1 MLVCVTDSLGEVL
14 RAARVEKGWDQ
25 AQFARQ
31 LGTVSQQTVSRWE
44 RGTSQPRKAMIPDI
58 AGVLGIE
65 AGKLL
70 DAMSGAQPPSAGP
83 GLPARPLLSELP
95 LGMLAED
102 VFERFATE
110 LAELLFPHPDV
121 VHGYGS
127 RGDKQF
133 GIDVEVSHPEG
144 PPTGIQCKRTEAFG
158 PADVRDAVKALTL
171 DVRECII
178 FLSRKASPG
187 ARQEVAGHPGLQL
200 WDRIDLSR
208 KVRSLPD
215 KVAAIRLA
223 DSYFPG
229 YREAFLGVWKPSPW
243 ESTEAFFRPLSG
255 MPVFTHGWGLVGRD
269 RELGSLKALFQDPVR
284 RVVLVVGPGGIGK
297 SRLLRQ
303 FGLDVSRPGTAAVL
317 FAAADTPVEPVQ
329 FEELP
334 RSGPLAV
341 VVEDAHARPDAAAIT
356 QGVLRMRSDAQV
368 VISAR
373 PYALAD
379 LQNAL
384 RRVGIYPDD
393 CLTLA
398 VDELSVPDA
407 EVLAREALG
416 EGARPGLAE
425 WLGSI
430 APDCPLIIVV
440 AAALIRRGS
449 VDPSRL
455 YASDRIRVEIM
466 QAFRDAMTA
475 GVDSGDPDVRREV
488 LNAVAAFQPF
498 KIDDAVFQSAM
509 SAVTQRP
516 FDQVVPYLNALED
529 AQILQR
535 RGTSLRVVPDLLGD
549 AVLAGACIHAGS
561 GTATG
566 YLDRA
571 YRAADGAAL
580 MHLFV
585 NGSRVDWQ
593 VRHDRK
599 GQDSLVEPL
608 WGYLNSQFAG
618 SGIDDRYTLL
628 TTVKKVAAFQPVQTL
643 ELVRWALSHPVRDDE
658 AHDRPAAGLP
668 GLSDQDVRNEL
679 APLLEN
685 VAYNFRYLGETADLL
700 WQLARTDT
708 RKPNQFPDHPI
719 RVLSRLMEY
728 APTTPLAYHEE
739 LLSVATR
746 WLDHPDIADLPYS
759 PFDVLDVL
767 LSTEAVVQSSDGL
780 SFTMRSYPVTPE
792 VVRGLR
798 SQVIDLAFAEL
809 RSSDIR
815 RAVRAA
821 RTIGVSLIGP
831 GPAFNRVPD
840 QEEKDRWTPGFVAI
854 ITRIG
859 AVGADT
865 ELDPAVVIALREA
878 LRWHYQHSSTQTRT
892 AAQEVWRA
900 LPDTADH
907 RLALVLHDSW
917 GTLLGDDEGA
927 GYQQEEKD
935 RLFSAVVTEI
945 TTAWPGT
952 ELVDRLE
959 QRLAAEHLAFGNA
972 AAHSSF
978 FIWTLTQEKPFIADE
993 LCSRV
998 LQDHHSILR
1007 DLIPAVLGRLLE
1019 ARPADGL
1026 ARARELLD
1034 TADLGIARSVA
1045 NALGWGRGRRMSLVD
1060 GEADLLRSLVRH
1072 DDPVVRTYA
1081 VAAGR
1086 PLSQEHLALAAEL
1099 ITTVR
1104 FADSPKLADE
1114 VAAAFT
1120 GRGYLR
1126 WNDLPGRHVLAMIS
1140 QLADCSSIDG
1150 YHVSM
1155 LITEIC
1161 SRAPETAA
1169 DLLMRRV
1176 EIWEQTGNVLAYDPL
1191 PRRWHHTPRFT
1202 DHPQYGALLRKVHQW
1217 MASSFQS
1224 WRRQHAGSE
1233 LFALIAGSFGQ
1244 EALSVL
1250 REALTS
1256 GDAEQVKAVGSILR
1270 NAPRALLWDQ
1280 VDFVSLALRSA
1291 RQHGHDTVQAVAG
1304 GLHGLAFNGMRH
1316 GTPGQPFAEDTEQRE
1331 KSAEILRQLPS
1342 KSVAA
1347 EFYRALIESAEHNIQ
1362 REAELDDKLTSRR
1375 DW

>member
-1 MLVCVTDSLGEVL
+1 MAENLGEVL

-44 RGTSQPRKAMIPDI
+44 RGTSRPRRAMIPEI
-58 AGVLGIE
+58 AGVLGLE

-70 DAMSGAQPPSAGP
+70 DAMSGAQLPSAGS
-83 GLPARPLLSELP
+83 GLPVRPLLSELP

-102 VFERFATE
+102 VFERFAAE

-133 GIDVEVSHPEG
+133 GIDVEVSHPVC

-171 DVRECII
+171 DVCECII

-187 ARQEVAGHPGLQL
+187 ARQEVAKHPGWQL

-215 KVAAIRLA
+215 KVAAIRLV

-229 YREAFLGVWKPSPW
+229 YREAFLGVGKPSPW
-243 ESTEAFFRPLSG
+243 ESTEVFFRPLSG

-269 RELGSLKALFQDPVR
+269 RELGVLTALFQDPVR
-284 RVVLVVGPGGIGK
+284 RVALVVGPGGIGK
-297 SRLLRQ
+297 SRLVRQ
-303 FGLDVSRPGTAAVL
+303 FGLDVARPGTAAVL
-317 FAAADTPVEPVQ
+317 FAAADTPVESVQ

-341 VVEDAHARPDAAAIT
+341 VVEDAHARSDAAAIA
-356 QGVLRMRSDAQV
+356 QGVLRIRSDAQV
-368 VISAR
+368 VISVR

-393 CLTLA
+393 CLMVA

-407 EVLAREALG
+407 VVLAREALG

-425 WLGSI
+425 WLGGI

-440 AAALIRRGS
+440 AAALISRGS
-449 VDPSRL
+449 VDPARL

-475 GVDSGDPDVRREV
+475 GVDTGDPDVRREV
-488 LNAVAAFQPF
+488 LNAVAAFQPC
-498 KIDDAVFQSAM
+498 KVDDETFQAAM

-516 FDQVVPYLNALED
+516 FDQVVPYLSALED
-529 AQILQR
+529 AQVLQR

-549 AVLAGACIHAGS
+549 AVLAGACVHAGS
-561 GTATG
+561 GAATG
-566 YLDRA
+566 YLDRV
-571 YRAADGAAL
+571 YRAADGVAL

-593 VRHDRK
+593 VRRDRI
-599 GQDSLVEPL
+599 GRDSLVEPL
-608 WGYLNSQFAG
+608 WEYLNSQFAG
-618 SGIDDRYTLL
+618 SGINGRYTLL
-628 TTVKKVAAFQPVQTL
+628 ATVKKVAAFQPVQTL
-643 ELVRWALSHPVRDDE
+643 ELARWALAHPVGGDD
-658 AHDRPAAGLP
+658 AYDRTAAGLP
-668 GLSDQDVRNEL
+668 GLNDQDVRKGL

-685 VAYNFRYLGETADLL
+685 VAYNFSHLGEAADLL
-700 WQLARTDT
+700 WQIARTDT

-728 APTTPLAYHEE
+728 APTTPLAYQEE
-739 LLSVATR
+739 LLAVATR
-746 WLDHPDIADLPYS
+746 WLDQPDIADLPYS

-767 LSTEAVVQSSDGL
+767 LATEAVVQSSDGL
-780 SFTMRSYPVTPE
+780 SFTMRSFPVTPG
-792 VVRGLR
+792 VVQDLRG
-798 SQVIDLAFAEL
+798 QVIDLAFAEL

-854 ITRIG
+854 ITRVG
-859 AVGADT
+859 AVADT

-878 LRWHYQHSSTQTRT
+878 LRWHYQHSSTETRT

-917 GTLLGDDEGA
+917 GTLLGDDEGS

-935 RLFSAVVTEI
+935 RLFSALVAEI

-959 QRLAAEHLAFGNA
+959 QRLASEHLAFGNA

-993 LCSRV
+993 LCRRV

-1007 DLIPAVLGRLLE
+1007 DLIPAALGRLLE

-1026 ARARELLD
+1026 VRARELLD
-1034 TADLGIARSVA
+1034 TADLAIVRSVA
-1045 NALGWGRGRRMSLVD
+1045 NALGWGRGRRTSLLD
-1060 GEADLLRSLVRH
+1060 GEADLLRSLIRH

-1086 PLSQEHLALAAEL
+1086 PLSQEYLALAAEL

-1114 VAAAFT
+1114 VAATFT

-1126 WNDLPGRHVLAMIS
+1126 WNDLPGRQARAMIS

-1150 YHVSM
+1150 YHVNM

-1161 SRAPETAA
+1161 SQTPETAA

-1176 EIWEQTGNVLAYDPL
+1176 EVWEQTENVLAYDPL
-1191 PRRWHHTPRFT
+1191 PRLWHHRPSFAAYS
-1202 DHPQYGALLRKVHQW
+1202 QYGYLLRKVHQW
-1217 MASSFQS
+1217 MAKSVQS

-1233 LFALIAGSFGQ
+1233 LFALIAGSFG
-1244 EALSVL
+1244 EEVLNVL
-1250 REALTS
+1250 REALAS
-1256 GDAEQVKAVGSILR
+1256 GDTAQVKAVGSILR

-1280 VDFVSLALRSA
+1280 VGFVSLALSSA
-1291 RQHGHDTVQAVAG
+1291 QRYGPDGVQAVAG
-1304 GLHGLAFNGMRH
+1304 GLHALAFNGMRH

-1331 KSAEILRQLPS
+1331 KSAEILAQLPR
-1342 KSVAA
+1342 KSVEA
-1347 EFYRALIESAEHNIQ
+1347 EFYHALMESAEHHIQ
-1362 REAELDDKLTSRR
+1362 REAELDAKLTSRR